1 MTTIE
6 QRQSRASGAVRTTI
20 GVVLFIVWGV
30 LAVLW
35 VYDAIYNLAHG
46 VSGPAIKSVGT
57 LLLLGVLCGME
68 GLEVGYIALWHKIE
82 PDRTEHDL
90 AAWLA
95 ARQLFVA
102 LIVVANTLL
111 GDRPSIAVPFT
122 SKPITD
128 PVELKAFNLVFTTLM
143 VLWFAQILPKHM
155 AATNGD
161 RYLKLTRAALSP
173 VVEFVRRIG
182 ISWPAEQVAA
192 AVESLLHWH
201 AKPTTLERAPWR
213 GEDLAEAWAALIPE
227 RPPEH

>member
-1 MTTIE
+1 MTTE
-6 QRQSRASGAVRTTI
+6 QSESTATGAVRTTV

-30 LAVLW
+30 LAFLW
-35 VYDAIYNLAHG
+35 VYDAFYNLAHG
-46 VSGPAIKSVGT
+46 VSGPAIKSLGT
-57 LLLLGVLCGME
+57 LLLLALLAGME
-68 GLEVGYIALWHKIE
+68 GLEVCYIHLWRQLH

-111 GDRPSIAVPFT
+111 GDRQSIAVPFGGEIKG
-122 SKPITD
+122 S
-128 PVELKAFNLVFTTLM
+128 VELKAFNLFFTTLL

-155 AATNGD
+155 AAVNGE

-182 ISWPAEQVAA
+182 ISWPAEITAK
-192 AVESLLHWH
+192 AVQYRLGWH
-201 AKPTTLERAPWR
+201 AEVTLERAPRR
-213 GEDLAEAWAALIPE
+213 GEDLAVAWAALIPE

>member
-1 MTTIE
+1 MTTE
-6 QRQSRASGAVRTTI
+6 QSESRATGGVRATV

-30 LAVLW
+30 LAFLW
-35 VYDAIYNLAHG
+35 VYDALYNLAHG
-46 VSGPAIKSVGT
+46 VPGPAIKSLGT
-57 LLLLGVLCGME
+57 LLLLAVLAGME
-68 GLEVGYIALWHKIE
+68 GLEVCYIHLWRQLH

-111 GDRPSIAVPFT
+111 GDRHSIAVPFR
-122 SKPITD
+122 SEPITG
-128 PVELKAFNLVFTTLM
+128 VVALQAFNIFFTTCM